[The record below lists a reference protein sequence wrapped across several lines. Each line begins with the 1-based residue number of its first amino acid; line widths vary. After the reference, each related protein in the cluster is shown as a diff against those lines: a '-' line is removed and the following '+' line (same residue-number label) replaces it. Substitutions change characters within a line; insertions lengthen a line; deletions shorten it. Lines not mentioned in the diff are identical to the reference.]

1 MKSLLAQNV
10 ASATISAM
18 NKVIIERHSEGYVAY
33 QVGLNG
39 SIVGGGD
46 SVEEA
51 LANVESAIRFHLETF
66 GKES

>member
-1 MKSLLAQNV
+1 
-10 ASATISAM
+10 M
-18 NKVIIERHSEGYVAY
+18 NSFKVIIERHSEGYVAY
-33 QVGLNG
+33 PVGLNWAL
-39 SIVGGGD
+39 VGDGD